1 MSGAPDLEAEL
12 WAAMRR
18 VRHPRV
24 TSMLGPL
31 GLSPKIATIVGLSF
45 GVERFGPGR
54 LYYQPMEGGEIALI
68 VGVVE
73 LGDLADLCAI
83 DLETQQISLRL
94 GIGKALGL
102 NAIND
107 VRFHGGVLRLVDR
120 PLDWLREPV
129 GSAFIIDWRIAGFTL
144 ADLDRPVTTLADK
157 PIEVRCS
164 MTLAERVERAFRRPL
179 AHPNLRGAA

>member
-24 TSMLGPL
+24 TSMLGSL
-31 GLSPKIATIVGLSF
+31 GFSPKIATIVGLSF

-54 LYYQPMEGGEIALI
+54 RYYQPMEGGEIALI
-68 VGVVE
+68 AGVVE

-83 DLETQQISLRL
+83 DLETQQVSLRL

-102 NAIND
+102 DAIDD
-107 VRFHGGVLRLVDR
+107 VRFNGGVLHLVDK
-120 PLDWLREPV
+120 PFDWLREPV
-129 GSAFIIDWRIAGFTL
+129 GSAFIIDWTVAAFVL
-144 ADLDRPVTTLADK
+144 ADLDRPVTTLADQ

-164 MTLAERVERAFRRPL
+164 MALAERVERAFRRPL
-179 AHPNLRGAA
+179 ARPNLRVAA